1 MKTFLSKYFP
11 SFGVRNIPLYYLLAI
26 FLNGWFIL
34 PNWVFYFGQYISK
47 AQIGIVEGVAILIGI
62 VFEVPTGAIADLIGK
77 KKTTL
82 LGSMIIIISCLI
94 ITNTTTFLGFLIG
107 NTLSFIG
114 LSFHSGT
121 LEAFAY
127 DSLVEHKKEQHYGV
141 VTARY
146 TTLAVFATIFST
158 FFGGYL
164 YSINPGFPFYG
175 WAAFLIISV
184 IIALVSKEPKVD
196 TLTFTLKSYVD
207 HLKEG
212 TRALFSQSL
221 RNYLV
226 PILAISVFVKLNQGI
241 VRQSMAA
248 YFTFTGE
255 TFGYVL
261 AAITIPATFI
271 SFHFDSIRSFI
282 KERALLFITIGIYC
296 AAFFFAIFLRGP
308 IAGFTIFL
316 AVTTLSILSRPLI
329 SVIINKKIGSKHRT
343 TTLSTVA
350 LIAQIPYITL
360 VLAVPMVTELSNI
373 TLLYWGY
380 AVFMGITLLYSLRF
394 VKAEA

>member
-1 MKTFLSKYFP
+1 MKTLLSKYFP

-47 AQIGIVEGVAILIGI
+47 SEIGIVEGVAIFVGI
-62 VFEVPTGAIADLIGK
+62 LFEVPTGAIADLIGK

-82 LGSMIIIISCLI
+82 LGSMIIIISCFV
-94 ITNTTTFLGFLIG
+94 ITHTTTFLGFLIG

-127 DSLVEHKKEQHYGV
+127 DSLVEQKKEQHYGV

-146 TTLAVFATIFST
+146 TTLAIFATIFST
-158 FFGGYL
+158 FFGGVL
-164 YSINPGFPFYG
+164 YKINPGFPFYG
-175 WAAFLIISV
+175 WAVFLTVSV
-184 IIALVSKEPKVD
+184 VIALFSQEPKVD

-207 HLKEG
+207 HLREG
-212 TRALFSQSL
+212 ARALFSKNLQ
-221 RNYLV
+221 NYLV
-226 PILAISVFVKLNQGI
+226 PILAISIFVKLNQGI

-261 AAITIPATFI
+261 AAITIPATFF
-271 SFHFDSIRSFI
+271 SFHFDAIRSFI
-282 KERALLFITIGIYC
+282 KERALLCMTIGIYC
-296 AAFFFAIFLRGP
+296 AAFFFAIFLHGP
-308 IAGFTIFL
+308 VAGFTIFL
-316 AVTTLSILSRPLI
+316 AITTLSILSRPLI
-329 SVIINKKIGSKHRT
+329 SVIMNKKIGSKHRT

-350 LIAQIPYITL
+350 LIAQIPYILL
-360 VLAVPMVTELSNI
+360 VVFVPALTELSNI
-373 TLLYWGY
+373 SLLYLGFS
-380 AVFMGITLLYSLRF
+380 AFMGIMLLFSLRF
-394 VKAEA
+394 VKAET

>member
-1 MKTFLSKYFP
+1 MRTLLSKYFP

-34 PNWVFYFGQYISK
+34 PNWVFYFSQYISK
-47 AQIGIVEGVAILIGI
+47 SEIGIVEGVAIFVGI
-62 VFEVPTGAIADLIGK
+62 LFEVPTGAIADLIGK

-82 LGSMIIIISCLI
+82 LGSVIIIISCFV
-94 ITNTTTFLGFLIG
+94 ITHTTTFLGFLIG

-146 TTLAVFATIFST
+146 TTLAIFATIFST

-164 YSINPGFPFYG
+164 YSINPGFPFYA
-175 WAAFLIISV
+175 WAGFLIVSV
-184 IIALVSKEPKVD
+184 IIALASKEPGID
-196 TLTFTLKSYVD
+196 STTFTLKSYVE
-207 HLKEG
+207 HLREG
-212 TRALFSQSL
+212 ARALFSKNLQ
-221 RNYLV
+221 NYLV
-226 PILAISVFVKLNQGI
+226 PILAISIFVKLNQGI

-261 AAITIPATFI
+261 AVITIPATFI
-271 SFHFDSIRSFI
+271 SFHFDAIRSFI
-282 KERALLFITIGIYC
+282 KERMLLFITIGIYC
-296 AAFFFAIFLRGP
+296 TSFFIALFLRGP
-308 IAGFTIFL
+308 LAGFMIFL
-316 AVTTLSILSRPLI
+316 AITIVSILSRPLI
-329 SVIINKKIGSKHRT
+329 SVIMNKKIGSKHRA

-350 LIAQIPYITL
+350 LIAQIPYIIL
-360 VLAVPMVTELSNI
+360 VLAVPTVTELSNM
-373 TLLYWGY
+373 TFLYWGY
-380 AVFMGITLLYSLRF
+380 AVFMGIILLYSLRF
-394 VKAEA
+394 VKAEE